1 MKLGLFNRWK
11 PLGTMYGLE
20 LEYQTTTA
28 KGAGKVYVTYVKDKK
43 SGATVTRNYGRDAD
57 SALQNTI
64 SLLKRIGPEK
74 IHQAIESGQPVLAAS
89 PQPEQKEV
97 DWRDGS
103 NHSYRAQRR
112 LVGEQV
118 EEEKEKPVIR
128 NFVAKHA
135 RSVNKAGPM
144 KDKKNDYKRK
154 PKHKKEVVEGND

>member
-20 LEYQTTTA
+20 LEYQTTSV
-28 KGAGKVYVTYVKDKK
+28 KGGNSVFVTYVKDKK

-57 SALQNTI
+57 AALQATI
-64 SLLKRIGPEK
+64 AFLKKIGPER
-74 IHQAIESGQPVLAAS
+74 IHQAVQTGQPVLT
-89 PQPEQKEV
+89 PPKEEEQKEV
-97 DWRDGS
+97 AWSDGIG
-103 NHSYRAQRR
+103 HSHRAQRR
-112 LVGEQV
+112 IVGEQ
-118 EEEKEKPVIR
+118 EEEKPVVR

-154 PKHKKEVVEGND
+154 PKHKKDIAAGTE